1 LSTEDNKATVQRF
14 LEGMAAGDQGAL
26 EALLTEEAL
35 WWIPIS
41 ASRDGFGRPLAG
53 REAAARLAGGKITK
67 AFQPGSTT
75 WKIQRLVAEDD
86 YVSSL
91 MHRLAIGANGQP
103 YDNEYN
109 FMFRFE
115 SGRIAEVWEVM
126 DTALAFRL
134 LAIDSATPR

>member
-1 LSTEDNKATVQRF
+1 V
-14 LEGMAAGDQGAL
+14 
-26 EALLTEEAL
+26 
-35 WWIPIS
+35 S
-41 ASRDGFGRPLAG
+41 A
-53 REAAARLAGGKITK
+53 
-67 AFQPGSTT
+67 
-75 WKIQRLVAEDD
+75 
-86 YVSSL
+86 L

-115 SGRIAEVWEVM
+115 SGLIAEVWEVM